1 MVVQSDSHCCF
12 SCSSCA
18 VSNLYYVFNL
28 FTLSLLKLAATVGLV
43 TVCRWYFF
51 YPTPSMW
58 KFIHIRLRK
67 PGLTYLVRNYLCIL
81 VNLQKIAGQLYA
93 ILSISVLHQ
102 KTAPITLEHH
112 YQHNP
117 TNKVGSWLVNI
128 VLHIAAKEPDMTKL
142 NKHY

>member
-1 MVVQSDSHCCF
+1 MVVQLDSHCCF

-51 YPTPSMW
+51 LPDSFYVKVYTYQIEKAWVDLSSQKLPLHIGELTENCRPT
-58 KFIHIRLRK
+58 
-67 PGLTYLVRNYLCIL
+67 LCYF
-81 VNLQKIAGQLYA
+81 K
-93 ILSISVLHQ
+93 HQ
-102 KTAPITLEHH
+102 CFTAPITLERH

-117 TNKVGSWLVNI
+117 TNKVGSWLANI